1 MFFWCKVLKQD
12 VMLRADAEYLSELIH
27 IVEDTQ
33 IENRSLSSCGL
44 NQTSEHADGCGLTSS
59 IMSKQGEYLAII
71 YVDI

>member
-1 MFFWCKVLKQD
+1 MFFGCKVLKQD

-33 IENRSLSSCGL
+33 IENRCLSSCGL
-44 NQTSEHADGCGLTSS
+44 NQASEDAYGCGLPST
-59 IMSKQGEYLAII
+59 IMSKQSEYLAII